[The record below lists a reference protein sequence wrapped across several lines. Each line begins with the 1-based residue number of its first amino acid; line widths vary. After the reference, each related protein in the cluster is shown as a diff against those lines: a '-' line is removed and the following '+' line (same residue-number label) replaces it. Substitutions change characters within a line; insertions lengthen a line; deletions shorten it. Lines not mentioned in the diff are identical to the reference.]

1 MLTYSHRISD
11 RAAFEFYRMYESR
24 LELYRAAAEWF
35 YIIEAHTPDHLPEDM
50 PVIVRRALP
59 GKYASEAEGVAA
71 VVVYADAVEQE
82 LRFQLED
89 WAREAAAEDLRERRT
104 DPCDPLFWASAYA
117 EDWTE

>member
-1 MLTYSHRISD
+1 
-11 RAAFEFYRMYESR
+11 
-24 LELYRAAAEWF
+24 
-35 YIIEAHTPDHLPEDM
+35 
-50 PVIVRRALP
+50 
-59 GKYASEAEGVAA
+59 VAA
-71 VVVYADAVEQE
+71 VVAYAEAVEQE